1 MFAKKVLGDSIRRK
15 SVWGSHL
22 ARLALKGP
30 TDGMTY
36 MLGMEIAE
44 LFRFLD

>member
-22 ARLALKGP
+22 AYRFFMATGN
-30 TDGMTY
+30 GMTH
-36 MLGMEIAE
+36 MLGMEFAE

>member
-22 ARLALKGP
+22 ACPDLK
-30 TDGMTY
+30 DQHNGMQY

-44 LFRFLD
+44 LFRFS

>member
-22 ARLALKGP
+22 ACDNLK
-30 TDGMTY
+30 DKRNGMEY

-44 LFRFLD
+44 LFRFS